1 MIDRYEI
8 NHDGNIVVGNS
19 ELCSDLPKMIVDLF
33 SQYNWS
39 CRIISTSGAYRNIEL
54 NNSMGVIKNY
64 NLYFANIR
72 NEARNPYEKKIQI
85 GTVTNPKNYPKENTL
100 IIGVYVYK
108 NNDSYKDAIF
118 VGYPIDDEIRYET
131 NPSIRGTYVNK
142 ILLKAKQEGFVYDS
156 EHNVV
161 GFRAEF
167 IYYYLS
173 NFYKIHYCGKN
184 EYKELEDS
192 ENIEGTH
199 RLTGANNIL
208 YYGVPGSGKSYRVD
222 EECKAKKISEQCMR
236 RVVFHPDYT
245 YSDFVGQILPTIE
258 QKEDGSEGKLCY
270 KFIPGPFT
278 QILKTAYNNPTEH
291 CCLIIE
297 ELNRGNA
304 PAIFGEIFQLLD
316 RDAAGNSKYGI
327 FNADIAAE
335 VFEEETKQI
344 RIPSNLDIIATM
356 NTSDQ
361 NVFVLDTAFQRRWQM
376 EYIKNKFE
384 GKQADKKIVGSS
396 ITWKAFAE
404 TVNEVISKSSF
415 GLGSTED
422 KGLGVYFALGKDLE
436 NKKNFSEKVL
446 KYLWDDAVKLDR
458 KRIFKDSLYS
468 LPQMFEVF
476 EDGGLSSVF
485 QENVYNKMI
494 EVSKSQEKQDD
505 ISKDTATEE

>member
-1 MIDRYEI
+1 MSDRYEI
-8 NHDGNIVVGNS
+8 NHEGNIVVGNS

-39 CRIISTSGAYRNIEL
+39 CRIISTLGAYRNIEL
-54 NNSMGVIKNY
+54 TNSMGVIRNY

-85 GTVTNPKNYPKENTL
+85 GTVTNPKNYPKDNTL

-173 NFYKIHYCGKN
+173 NFYNIHYCDKY
-184 EYKELEDS
+184 EYTEQVES
-192 ENIEGTH
+192 ENIEDTI
-199 RLTGANNIL
+199 RLTGGTNIL
-208 YYGVPGSGKSYRVD
+208 YYGVPGSGKSYKVD
-222 EECKAKKISEQCMR
+222 EECKSKSISEQCMR

-258 QKEDGSEGKLCY
+258 KKEDGSEGKLCY

-316 RDAAGNSKYGI
+316 RDADGNSKYGI

-335 VFEEETKQI
+335 VFEEKTKQI
-344 RIPSNLDIIATM
+344 RIPSNLDIVATM

-384 GKQADKKIVGSS
+384 GEQADKKIVGSS

-422 KGLGVYFALGKDLE
+422 KGLGAYFALGKDLE

-458 KRIFKDSLYS
+458 KRIFKDNLYS

-476 EDGGLSSVF
+476 EDGGLSSVL
-485 QENVYNKMI
+485 QENVYNKML
-494 EVSKSQEKQDD
+494 EVSKSQEKEDD
-505 ISKDTATEE
+505 ISIDTATEE